1 MWVKIMG
8 NRLEKTMKNLNE
20 IIKEIKMICDEYPVI
35 DKRITALRQAGY
47 NDIDFKYLKQ
57 TKMIL
62 YGNSA
67 GLFSTAELTR
77 KKVYR
82 IQVSQR
88 ELKKGYNAAW
98 CIDVS
103 MDVVEYKQEQPF

>member
-1 MWVKIMG
+1 
-8 NRLEKTMKNLNE
+8 
-20 IIKEIKMICDEYPVI
+20 
-35 DKRITALRQAGY
+35 
-47 NDIDFKYLKQ
+47 
-57 TKMIL
+57 MIL

-67 GLFSTAELTR
+67 GLLSTAELTR

-103 MDVVEYKQEQPF
+103 MDVVECKQEQPF